1 MNIESATEFQS
12 YHNGRTKDPY
22 INRGGRRVKSRIPVE
37 ERPVLVWDMEGIS
50 LSGQEAPQHPVLF
63 GHSRDLQN
71 ALIGKKLTT
80 WDMLNSVVDAGEQYP
95 DALHIGFGFRY
106 DSNMILQDFSR
117 GYIDHLYRNGT
128 GRIHDGNRREWRITW
143 IPGKRFTVTRMGED
157 PQNPKKGKTSVT
169 IDDFSSFFGG
179 ASFLKVAEQ
188 LLKDELTPEDHEVI
202 RRGKEQRGQLDWEHI
217 DEIHRYW
224 RLEITLM
231 QRTFEKFRAV
241 MVQAGF
247 PLNEWYGPGALA
259 NHINRVH
266 GIRPHL
272 VGAQH
277 GTGEMPGPVHEAS
290 KRAFSGGRFELFQAG
305 RHVGP
310 VYAID
315 INSAYPYALT
325 GVPSLSPEHGFWQHR
340 DNPDTISRFGVYR
353 ISFEA
358 PGASPIEYRPMPLFF
373 RDERGL
379 ISYPN
384 RVHGWYW
391 SPEARMV
398 LDTPGV
404 TIHEGWEW
412 IQTSEVYPW
421 TFLNEMYDT
430 RQRLGKAT
438 LLSMPFKL
446 GPNSLYGKYAQTV
459 GWDKKKKTA
468 PRSHA
473 LPVAGWITSYCRS
486 MLWSIIRQIPDHV
499 IAVETDSVY
508 TTVDPRN
515 LDITLGTGLGEW
527 DFNQYDELLYVQ
539 SGMYHYRSGD
549 EWVGTRSRGLGRA
562 EFSAEA
568 VSSFLQSLVPGE
580 EWSSLTIK
588 TRPRFIGAGAALAN
602 PFTFRRTHCSWRAQ
616 ERVISFGDTGKRR
629 LFHSASVEYQAG
641 VSPFERP
648 YSLAVASSS
657 DGVRLSAARLLPW
670 EREQTVEV
678 SEIVEA
684 IRAEEETQ
692 ALDK

>member
-1 MNIESATEFQS
+1 MKIERADEFQA
-12 YHNGRTKDPY
+12 YHNGSYSSGRTDT
-22 INRGGRRVKSRIPVE
+22 NGRKAKSRIPVE
-37 ERPVLVWDMEGIS
+37 ERDVLMWDMEGIS
-50 LSGQEAPQHPVLF
+50 LSGQNAPQHPVLF
-63 GHSRDLQN
+63 GCSAATDN
-71 ALIGKKLTT
+71 PLIDKKLTS
-80 WDMLNSVVDAGEQYP
+80 WDMLNYIVDMGEKYP

-106 DSNMILQDFSR
+106 DGNMLLQDFPR
-117 GYIDHLYRNGT
+117 GYIERLYRDGT
-128 GRIHDGNRREWRITW
+128 GRIHSPDNREFRITW
-143 IPGKRFTVTRMGED
+143 IPGKRFTVTRMGAD
-157 PQNPKKGKTSVT
+157 KARPKVGKVSVT

-179 ASFLKVAEQ
+179 AAFLKVAEQ

-202 RRGKEQRGQLDWEHI
+202 RHGKEQRGQLSWEQF
-217 DEIHRYW
+217 DEILRYW

-231 QRTFEKFRAV
+231 QRTFVKFRAV

-247 PLNEWYGPGALA
+247 PLADWYGPGALA
-259 NHINRVH
+259 NFINRMH
-266 GIRPHL
+266 NIRPHL

-277 GTGEMPGPVHEAS
+277 KTGDMPDSVHEAS
-290 KRAFSGGRFELFQAG
+290 KRAFSGGRFELFKAG

-310 VYAID
+310 IFAID

-325 GVPSLSPEHGFWQHR
+325 GVPSLSPTHGFWQHKN
-340 DNPDTISRFGVYR
+340 NPTAVSRFGVYR
-353 ISFEA
+353 LSFEA
-358 PGASPIEYRPMPLFF
+358 PGASAIEYRPMPLFF

-398 LDTPGV
+398 LDLPGV

-412 IQTSEVYPW
+412 VQTEEVYPW
-421 TFLNEMYDT
+421 TFLNEMFET
-430 RQRLGKAT
+430 RQRLGKSN

-459 GWDKKKKTA
+459 GWDQKKNTP

-473 LPVAGWITSYCRS
+473 LPIAGWVTSYCRS
-486 MLWSIIRQIPDHV
+486 MLWSIIRQIPDDV

-508 TTVDPRN
+508 TTVDPN
-515 LDITLGTGLGEW
+515 TLDIAIGSELGQW
-527 DFNQYDELLYVQ
+527 DYAKYNELLYVQ
-539 SGMYHYRSGD
+539 SGMYHYRVDD
-549 EWVGTRSRGLGRA
+549 EWVGTRSRGLGRT
-562 EFSAEA
+562 EFTAEA
-568 VSSFLQSLVPGE
+568 VGTFLKSLVPGE
-580 EWSSLTIK
+580 EWQSLTVK

-602 PFTFRRTHCSWRAQ
+602 PFTFRRTHCSWRSQ

-648 YSLAVASSS
+648 YRLAVASSS
-657 DGVRLSAARLLPW
+657 DGVRLSAARRLPW
-670 EREQTVEV
+670 EREQTAEV
-678 SEIVEA
+678 TELLKGID
-684 IRAEEETQ
+684 EETDTQ
-692 ALDK
+692 TLHK

>member
-1 MNIESATEFQS
+1 M
-12 YHNGRTKDPY
+12 
-22 INRGGRRVKSRIPVE
+22 
-37 ERPVLVWDMEGIS
+37 WDMEGIS
-50 LSGQEAPQHPVLF
+50 LSGTESPQHPVLF
-63 GHSRDLQN
+63 GCSRDLSG
-71 ALIGKKLTT
+71 ALISKKLSS
-80 WDMLNSVVDAGEQYP
+80 WEMLNYIIDMGEKYP

-117 GYIDHLYRNGT
+117 GYIERLYRHGT

-157 PQNPKKGKTSVT
+157 PKQPKKGKVSVT

-179 ASFLKVAEQ
+179 ATFLKVAEQ
-188 LLKDELTPEDHEVI
+188 LLGDELTAEDHEVI
-202 RRGKEQRGQLDWEHI
+202 RHGKEQRGQLDWDAF

-224 RLEITLM
+224 RLEIVLM

-241 MVQAGF
+241 MIQAGF
-247 PLNEWYGPGALA
+247 ALRDWYGPGALA

-266 GIRPHL
+266 GIRSYL

-277 GTGEMPGPVHEAS
+277 GTGDMPDSVHEAS
-290 KRAFSGGRFELFQAG
+290 KRAFSGGRFELFKAG

-310 VYAID
+310 IYAID

-325 GVPSLSPEHGFWQHR
+325 GVPSLSPEHGFWQLR
-340 DNPDTISRFGVYR
+340 RNPTSIARFGVYR

-358 PGASPIEYRPMPLFF
+358 PGASAIEYRPMPLFF
-373 RDERGL
+373 RDEKGL

-398 LDTPGV
+398 LDLPGI

-412 IQTSEVYPW
+412 VQTSEVYPW
-421 TFLNEMYDT
+421 TFLNEMYET
-430 RQRLGKAT
+430 RQRLGKQN

-459 GWDKKKKTA
+459 GWDQKKRTA

-473 LPVAGWITSYCRS
+473 LPVAGWVTSYCRS
-486 MLWSIIRQIPDHV
+486 MLWSVIRQIPDDV

-508 TTVDPRN
+508 TTVNPRQ

-527 DFNQYDELLYVQ
+527 DYQQYDELLYVQ

-549 EWVGTRSRGLGRA
+549 EWIGTRSRGLGRA
-562 EFSAEA
+562 EFSAET
-568 VSSFLQSLVPGE
+568 VSAFLKQLVPGE
-580 EWSSLTIK
+580 EWQSLTIK

-602 PFTFRRTHCSWRAQ
+602 PFTFRRTHCSWRSQ

-629 LFHSASVEYQAG
+629 LFHSASPEYQSG
-641 VSPFERP
+641 HSPYESP
-648 YSLAVASSS
+648 YRLAVSSAS
-657 DGVRLSAARLLPW
+657 DGVRLSAARRLPW

-678 SEIVEA
+678 TELLTRID
-684 IRAEEETQ
+684 EEKETQ
-692 ALDK
+692 SLGK